1 MQNSNDNSN
10 FGIQTVLKTEKEF
23 KAFKKWLKG
32 HLNFGPVTVTFT
44 KKDGTERIMNC
55 TTSSDLVPQV
65 PVLTE
70 EVAVPKKEK
79 KKNEDVMSVYDLEVK
94 EWRSFRWDSIKRIE
108 FTL

>member
-1 MQNSNDNSN
+1 MQNLEDNSN
-10 FGIQTVLKTEKEF
+10 FGIQTALKTEKEF

-32 HLNFGPVTVTFT
+32 HLNYGPVTVTFV
-44 KKDGTERIMNC
+44 KKDGTERVMNC
-55 TTSSDLVPQV
+55 TTNSELVPVV

-79 KKNEDVMSVYDLEVK
+79 KKNDDVMAVFDLEVK